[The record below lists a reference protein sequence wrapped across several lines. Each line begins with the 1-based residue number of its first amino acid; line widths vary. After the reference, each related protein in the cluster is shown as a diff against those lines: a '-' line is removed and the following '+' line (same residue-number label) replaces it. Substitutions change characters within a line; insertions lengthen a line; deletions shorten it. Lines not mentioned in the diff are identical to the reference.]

1 MSGKNSL
8 TQPNMKSYAKSKAT
22 EEAHGFCQCSN
33 VMCKE
38 HENRTVCGKSFNGK
52 PYFRFTDGNHK
63 TLEAICWYC
72 YQNIPLALD
81 LE

>member
-1 MSGKNSL
+1 
-8 TQPNMKSYAKSKAT
+8 
-22 EEAHGFCQCSN
+22 
-33 VMCKE
+33 MCKE